1 MERLVVVRGP
11 LVPMGPL
18 VTWIT
23 ISLPGGYIEGMS
35 LTVGSTGRGGAF
47 FFLFTRTTSTEESA
61 AAGSMSQ

>member
-23 ISLPGGYIEGMS
+23 ISEPGGYIEGMS
-35 LTVGSTGRGGAF
+35 LTVGSAGRGAAF
-47 FFLFTRTTSTEESA
+47 FFLLTRTTSMLESVV
-61 AAGSMSQ
+61 AGSMSQ